1 VSDPMNK
8 KTKII
13 DSLAIIG
20 VGLIGGS
27 IGMAAKAR
35 GLAGKVIGIGR
46 DPAKLKRAQE
56 LAAVDV
62 FTTDL
67 INGAAEADMVIVCT
81 PVLAVV
87 PIIEALAGSLK
98 EGAIVTD
105 VGSTKSQIT
114 RQAEAV
120 LPDGRH
126 FIGGHPMAGSEAEG
140 VEAAVPYLFLDATY
154 VVTPTENTH
163 VKALDTLVRFAEGLG
178 ANVALMSPE
187 QHDRS
192 AAIISHLPHVI
203 SATLLKLASEEQADS
218 GQVFQLAAG
227 SFRDMTRISGSP
239 PELWRDICL
248 SSREAISD
256 TIKRFEAL
264 LETVR
269 AYIDSGDSE
278 AIESL
283 FFDAREIRARWIQ
296 EKDQRDDKP

>member
-1 VSDPMNK
+1 MAGEMKENK
-8 KTKII
+8 IV

-35 GLAGKVIGIGR
+35 GLAGQVIGIGR
-46 DPAKLKRAQE
+46 DPAKLRRAQE

-67 INGAAEADMVIVCT
+67 LDGVSQADLVVVCT

-87 PIIEALAGSLK
+87 PIIEAIVGSLR

-105 VGSTKSQIT
+105 VGSTKSEIT
-114 RQAEAV
+114 RRAEAV
-120 LPDGRH
+120 MPEGRH

-140 VEAAVPYLFLDATY
+140 VEAAEPYLFLNATY
-154 VVTPTENTH
+154 VITPTENTY
-163 VKALDTLVRFAEGLG
+163 VKALDTLVRFAEALG

-203 SATLLKLASEEQADS
+203 SAVLLRLAAEEQSDS

-239 PELWRDICL
+239 PELWRDVCL
-248 SSREAISD
+248 SSRQTISD
-256 TIKRFEAL
+256 TIKRFEDMLESVRL
-264 LETVR
+264 LIE
-269 AYIDSGDSE
+269 SGDSD
-278 AIESL
+278 AIENL
-283 FFDAREIRARWIQ
+283 FSEARETRVRWIH
-296 EKDQRDDKP
+296 EKNRQGEKS